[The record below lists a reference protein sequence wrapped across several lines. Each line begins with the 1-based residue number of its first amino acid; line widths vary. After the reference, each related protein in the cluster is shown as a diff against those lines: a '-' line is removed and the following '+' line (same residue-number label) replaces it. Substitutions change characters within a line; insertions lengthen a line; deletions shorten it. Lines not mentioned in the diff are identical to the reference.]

1 MRSLAQM
8 PSQNGKRNLHE
19 WEKFLFFTCRHNEC
33 VASWPQIVMA
43 MRRKKRRQANEI
55 WFLPFGMCPCCW
67 LISQGQRGVSS
78 SILPGHLH
86 INDKTKQKE
95 KLLQKL
101 SMPLIWNLASERG
114 DSWRFRHWFR
124 FITSVQMLMHSGNHH
139 FLWPA
144 SRFLR
149 LSVYLNFYMLM
160 FMMRSLLLKLHAW
173 CHRKMLK
180 CPLKWVPQKVRRQ
193 SAK

>member
-8 PSQNGKRNLHE
+8 PSQNEKRNLHE
-19 WEKFLFFTCRHNEC
+19 WEKFLFSLVVITNVWHLGHRL
-33 VASWPQIVMA
+33 SWPWG
-43 MRRKKRRQANEI
+43 KKRRQANEI

-114 DSWRFRHWFR
+114 DGWRFRHWFR